1 MAGLALGVLCTVL
14 LQSSSTTTSIIV
26 TMVAAELLTVT
37 KAIPLVMGANIGTSV
52 TNEFTRGLAGAT
64 VHDAFNILTVMVLLP
79 VEVITQGIAQ
89 ASGGDAGILG
99 IIAGAIADGLI
110 GKDAFKFPKLKPP
123 GVKSAATA
131 FIKVDKA
138 RIKAL
143 AKGCEHC
150 KMVDGAAKV
159 VEEVTGLCVDKTDD
173 GKVCFTQAEW
183 DEKWV
188 NGQTVIKGFAADMGD
203 VGGSLLVLFLSL
215 LFLCIALYGIVR
227 ILHYLVL
234 SSGRLANE
242 TGEETCLLKVMRKVL
257 KSSYASV
264 SMLIGAVLTISVQS
278 SSIITSTFTPLVA
291 LDIMT
296 VEEMLPV
303 TLGANIGTTCTAFTA
318 AIVHG
323 SKASIQISLCH
334 LLFNIIGILIWYPI
348 PKMRA
353 LPISFART
361 IAGHAG
367 KFKLFG
373 TIYILTGFIVTPLI
387 LFGFSFSINLGVGGV
402 ILNVFLSLA
411 TVVSAILFIKKFDV
425 VARKLG
431 MKQFALEHEEEKKAP
446 VASPELAADEA
457 RDVIQV

>member
-1 MAGLALGVLCTVL
+1 
-14 LQSSSTTTSIIV
+14 
-26 TMVAAELLTVT
+26 
-37 KAIPLVMGANIGTSV
+37 
-52 TNEFTRGLAGAT
+52 
-64 VHDAFNILTVMVLLP
+64 
-79 VEVITQGIAQ
+79 
-89 ASGGDAGILG
+89 
-99 IIAGAIADGLI
+99 
-110 GKDAFKFPKLKPP
+110 
-123 GVKSAATA
+123 
-131 FIKVDKA
+131 
-138 RIKAL
+138 
-143 AKGCEHC
+143 
-150 KMVDGAAKV
+150 
-159 VEEVTGLCVDKTDD
+159 
-173 GKVCFTQAEW
+173 
-183 DEKWV
+183 
-188 NGQTVIKGFAADMGD
+188 MGD

-257 KSSYASV
+257 KSGYASV
-264 SMLIGAVLTISVQS
+264 SMLLGAVLTISVQS

-318 AIVHG
+318 AIVTG

-353 LPISFART
+353 LPISFA
-361 IAGHAG
+361 
-367 KFKLFG
+367 
-373 TIYILTGFIVTPLI
+373 
-387 LFGFSFSINLGVGGV
+387 INLGVGGV